1 MADPL
6 DPSGRALERAFY
18 PKAASDYREQLR
30 LRALEQAAVPALREA
45 SGLADEALL
54 RRLAGLGIRAETLAA
69 LTMIPIVEVAWADG
83 HMDARERN
91 AIMTG
96 AESAGIEPGT
106 ASHGLLRL
114 WTADAPAPALLSAW
128 RDYIAALGGELD
140 VSERARLAEKI
151 VGRARA
157 VAEAAGGARGRSAV
171 SPEEERVL
179 QGLARAFDGAGD
191 GAAPSGARKRR

>member
-1 MADPL
+1 MPDPL
-6 DPSGRALERAFY
+6 DPSGRALEQAFY
-18 PKAASDYREQLR
+18 PASASDYRERLR

-45 SGLADEALL
+45 SGLADEGLL

-83 HMDARERN
+83 RMDGRERD
-91 AIMTG
+91 AILAG
-96 AESAGIEPGT
+96 AESAGIEAGS

-114 WTADAPAPALLSAW
+114 WTVDPPAPALLQTW
-128 RDYIAALGGELD
+128 RDFIAALGAELD
-140 VSERARLAEKI
+140 GAERARLAEKI

-179 QGLARAFDGAGD
+179 RGLANAFA
-191 GAAPSGARKRR
+191 